1 MAGKACCM
9 LTPELFL
16 SHRLLD
22 GIWLLANDNGTLKL
36 HPSWLV
42 KSFTKGLGFFN
53 RVAKIAEW
61 EGHHHPDLL
70 LVGWNN
76 VKIDVWTHA
85 IGENHVAN
93 KLISDSPATGGLTE
107 NDFICCSDQLARN
120 GRSSK
125 KEESFKSI
133 F

>member
-22 GIWLLANDNGTLKL
+22 GIWLLANDNG
-36 HPSWLV
+36 
-42 KSFTKGLGFFN
+42 
-53 RVAKIAEW
+53 
-61 EGHHHPDLL
+61 HHHPDLL

-85 IGENHVAN
+85 IVAN

-107 NDFICCSDQLARN
+107 NDFICCSDQLARS

>member
-22 GIWLLANDNGTLKL
+22 GIWLLANENGTLKL

-61 EGHHHPDLL
+61 EG
-70 LVGWNN
+70 
-76 VKIDVWTHA
+76 IY
-85 IGENHVAN
+85 I
-93 KLISDSPATGGLTE
+93 IS
-107 NDFICCSDQLARN
+107 N
-120 GRSSK
+120 SSHILCDPFEK
-125 KEESFKSI
+125 RFGKRKMR
-133 F
+133 

>member
-61 EGHHHPDLL
+61 EGNICHHPDLL

-76 VKIDVWTHA
+76 EKIDVWTHA
-85 IGENHVAN
+85 I
-93 KLISDSPATGGLTE
+93 GGLTE
-107 NDFICCSDQLARN
+107 NDFICCSDQLARS